1 MSHTLLTSHL
11 VIIGLSLLIY
21 LIRGGLML
29 ADKTSSV
36 MTSLAALTSLGL
48 FGTGVAMVFMTAD
61 ISFANSWVI
70 SMMIGFLLYVT
81 FGVIAL
87 KSGLSKPVAI
97 ILWLLGLAAF
107 AFTFL
112 LAMNT
117 DFAKQLLGVA
127 A

>member
-1 MSHTLLTSHL
+1 MLTSHL
-11 VIIGLSLLIY
+11 VIIGLSLIIY

-29 ADKTSSV
+29 AGKPSTV

-48 FGTGVAMVFMTAD
+48 FGTGIAMVFMSSD

-70 SMMIGFLLYVT
+70 AMILGFLLYIT

-87 KSGLSKPVAI
+87 KSGLRKPVAI
-97 ILWLLGLAAF
+97 TLWLLGMAAF
-107 AFTFL
+107 VFTFL
-112 LAMNT
+112 LATNT
-117 DFAKQLLGVA
+117 DFAKQLLGA

>member
-1 MSHTLLTSHL
+1 MSHALLTSHL
-11 VIIGLSLLIY
+11 VIIGLSLLVY

-48 FGTGVAMVFMTAD
+48 FGTGVAMIFMTAD

-112 LAMNT
+112 LAINT

-127 A
+127 T

>member
-11 VIIGLSLLIY
+11 VIIGLSLVIY

-29 ADKTSSV
+29 SGKTSTL
-36 MTSLAALTSLGL
+36 MTSLAAITSIGV
-48 FGTGVAMVFMTAD
+48 FGTGIAMVFMQAD

-70 SMMIGFLLYVT
+70 AMIIGFLLYVT
-81 FGVIAL
+81 LGVIGL
-87 KSGLSKPVAI
+87 KSGLGKPVAI
-97 ILWLLGLAAF
+97 TLWLLGLAAF
-107 AFTFL
+107 AFTLL
-112 LAMNT
+112 LAVNT

>member
-1 MSHTLLTSHL
+1 MLLTSHL

-29 ADKTSSV
+29 ANNRSTL
-36 MTSLAALTSLGL
+36 MTSLAAITSLGV
-48 FGTGVAMVFMTAD
+48 FGTGIAMVFISSD

-70 SMMIGFLLYVT
+70 AMMVGFLLYVT

-112 LAMNT
+112 LAVNT

>member
-29 ADKTSSV
+29 AGKTSSV

-48 FGTGVAMVFMTAD
+48 FGTGIAMVFITAD

-70 SMMIGFLLYVT
+70 TMMIGFLLYVM

-87 KSGLSKPVAI
+87 KSGLSKPIAI
-97 ILWLLGLAAF
+97 ILWLLGLAVF

-112 LAMNT
+112 LAINT

-127 A
+127 T